1 MASRLGSS
9 DADLLDRTCTVNTA
23 SPKTLVLI
31 CAFFELALWIEASLG
46 TKNAATA
53 WAQETDGS
61 LKEKAEYVQSSFTE
75 CRDKC
80 AVLIRKLLDTR
91 QLQLGPCDVEPASTN
106 AVQDSFS
113 DNLAMAAGP
122 DAVHSA
128 YAAIV
133 ETMLQEHYK
142 EGGEGLKKVIADLK
156 IKALIKDVENQ
167 QRKDTPKPEHVDKI
181 VATKKMPRSKA
192 LRTPVLDW
200 LECDTLFEGFDVP
213 RVSPPNLKEYEMAA
227 NILSF
232 FEFISIYVKGS
243 GAGNYERV
251 KKFAQDG
258 F

>member
-9 DADLLDRTCTVNTA
+9 DADPLGTCTVNNA

-53 WAQETDGS
+53 WVQETDGS

-75 CRDKC
+75 CNHKC
-80 AVLIRKLLDTR
+80 AVLIKKLLDTR
-91 QLQLGPCDVEPASTN
+91 QLQLGPCDVEPAS

-113 DNLAMAAGP
+113 DNLALAAGP

-128 YAAIV
+128 YTAIV
-133 ETMLQEHYK
+133 QTMVQEHYK

-156 IKALIKDVENQ
+156 IKAFIKDVENQ
-167 QRKDTPKPEHVDKI
+167 QKDDTLKTEHVDKI

-227 NILSF
+227 KILNS
-232 FEFISIYVKGS
+232 FEFITIYVKGS

-251 KKFAQDG
+251 KKFAQD
-258 F
+258 